1 MFQNSGYF
9 GTVGNIIHKVWDTGA
24 QATSEVKEKMNEYI
38 IGRGILY
45 IGGKFVEG
53 IAYIGGKIIEKGA
66 DIINSEMT
74 KSIVHKA
81 GEGIEYISQK
91 IGVKKNSENNDNSQ
105 NTSYIDISDNIPYD
119 NKNYIKNTSSDIENN
134 YNILND
140 KNENLL

>member
-74 KSIVHKA
+74 KNIVHKA
-81 GEGIEYISQK
+81 GEGIVYISQK
-91 IGVKKNSENNDNSQ
+91 IGVKS
-105 NTSYIDISDNIPYD
+105 SYIDISDNIPYD
-119 NKNYIKNTSSDIENN
+119 DKNYIKNTSSDIENN

-140 KNENLL
+140 KRENLL